1 MKFTYLINIAFKN
14 FILNLLILL
23 SACPFMGQAQ
33 QKKQLTENDYSHW
46 GNLNI
51 KNISNKGNWVSC
63 EMNYENQND
72 TLFLINT
79 SKTKIFS
86 FAKGKNGRFGTE
98 KFFAFL
104 EPESKLKVIEFPTE
118 KVSVYPNV
126 EKYELA
132 CNGKYIITFNNVH
145 GQKKLMTIRNSQC
158 KILES
163 IAGVTEYSLSQ
174 KGDAIMFTTM
184 NQNSNEVRIINFK
197 NYSHLNIT
205 KDQVSRF
212 SKLVWQDE
220 GTSVV
225 FFKETD
231 SLSKS
236 TVLHFFNIAD
246 KKLYTLDFLT
256 ADRSENLII
265 NQRFPISIS
274 KDGEK
279 VFFMEI
285 EKFDSNFKKNSQSVE
300 VWNGN
305 DKWLYADRIRAE
317 SKGGIPKLAVWFPYS
332 NLYTQI
338 STNQEPSARL
348 TGLEQYAIIY
358 NKNTYGL
365 QSKYHEEVDF
375 FLRNI
380 KTNSKKLFLEKQSC
394 DPSQMGFDK
403 SNNKIFYYRDKNWF
417 VYDPVLN
424 IHIILTKKILT
435 TWDNSAESSVP
446 HEFMAYGIAGW
457 STDSKFLLLYDA
469 FDIWQVATD
478 GSSFKRLTQGREK
491 DIVFRIAEFEKNGKE
506 LKTFDLSKEYL
517 LKAKNIENWSTGY
530 YNFSVKSREEPLI
543 YESSEIDQI
552 FKSENNVYAYRS
564 QTFSNPPRIE
574 IKKKDSNPKI
584 SFISNKQQKEYYF
597 GKSELLYYS
606 SNKGDKLKS
615 ALFYPANFLP
625 GKKYPMIVY
634 IYDTMSKNLNKY
646 VNPSM
651 QNSDGFNI
659 TNYTLNDY
667 FVLLPDIKYELGNP
681 GISAVNCVT
690 SAVKR
695 VLEEGFINK
704 DKIGLFGHSFG
715 GYQTNFILTQSTIF
729 SAAVSGAGV
738 SDITGFYFNISK
750 NGIFQSDMWRFES
763 QQWRIGKSLYQDK
776 EAYFRNSPIIHA
788 ENVKTPLLLWAGK
801 DDRIIPWNQS
811 ASYYLA
817 LRKLG
822 IKNIMLIYP
831 NEDHTI
837 TNPLNQKDLST
848 KMMTWFNYFLKD
860 QNDSEWIIS
869 GTSAY

>member
-33 QKKQLTENDYSHW
+33 QKKQLTENDYSQW

-72 TLFLINT
+72 TLLLINT

-86 FAKGKNGRFGTE
+86 FAKGKNGQFGTE

-104 EPESKLKVIEFPTE
+104 EPESKLKVIELLTG

-163 IAGVTEYSLSQ
+163 IVGVTEYSLSQ

-184 NQNSNEVRIINFK
+184 NQNSNEVAIINFK
-197 NYSHLNIT
+197 NYSHLIIT

-231 SLSKS
+231 PLSKS
-236 TVLHFFNIAD
+236 AVLHFFNIAN

-317 SKGGIPKLAVWFPYS
+317 SKGGSPKLAVWFPYS

-338 STNQEPSARL
+338 STSQEPSALL

-375 FLRNI
+375 YLRNI

-394 DPSQMGFDK
+394 DPSQMGFEK

-417 VYDPVLN
+417 VYDPVLST
-424 IHIILTKKILT
+424 HTMLTKKILT
-435 TWDNSAESSVP
+435 TWDNSAGSSVQ

-457 STDSKFLLLYDA
+457 SMDSKFVLLYDA

-491 DIVFRIAEFEKNGKE
+491 DIVFRIAEVEKNGEK

-517 LKAKNIENWSTGY
+517 LKATNIENWSTGY
-530 YNFSVKSREEPLI
+530 YNLSVKSGEEPLV

-564 QTFSNPPRIE
+564 QAFSDPPRIE
-574 IKKKDSNPKI
+574 VKKKDNNPKI
-584 SFISNKQQKEYYF
+584 LFISNKQQKEYYF

-763 QQWRIGKSLYQDK
+763 QQWRIGKSLYQNK

-788 ENVKTPLLLWAGK
+788 ENIKTPLLLWAGK
-801 DDRIIPWNQS
+801 DDRVIPWNQS

-837 TNPLNQKDLST
+837 TNPLNQKDLTT

-869 GTSAY
+869 GTSTY